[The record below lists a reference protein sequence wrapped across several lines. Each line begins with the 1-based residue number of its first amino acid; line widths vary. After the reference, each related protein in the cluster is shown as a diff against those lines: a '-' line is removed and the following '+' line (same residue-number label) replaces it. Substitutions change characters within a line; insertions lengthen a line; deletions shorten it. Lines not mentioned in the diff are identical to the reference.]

1 MINDLYH
8 GGLKGNPRTA
18 KLVATVF
25 ISSSIYSL
33 ETSHMGHSPKLCRAH
48 ESLTHRLRFGGQG
61 SSWKGKVSSPC
72 AQGLTNPSQRD
83 PSSSRAS
90 HAGLTLASLSLPP
103 DLPLIC
109 SRFSKRNVHLTSRRH
124 GKGRSNLSGIPA
136 FADFQILGSA
146 LKGEP
151 SSPPCS
157 CPCPFGA
164 GWICCRIILSKHL
177 PPTKLPPLDVGR

>member
-8 GGLKGNPRTA
+8 GGLRGNPRTA

-33 ETSHMGHSPKLCRAH
+33 ETSQMGHSPKLCRAH

-90 HAGLTLASLSLPP
+90 HPGLTLASLSLA
-103 DLPLIC
+103 LISHSSAPGLAKGTC
-109 SRFSKRNVHLTSRRH
+109 TSQAGGTGRKDPTSVAFLHLQISRFW
-124 GKGRSNLSGIPA
+124 
-136 FADFQILGSA
+136 A
-146 LKGEP
+146 L
-151 SSPPCS
+151 
-157 CPCPFGA
+157 
-164 GWICCRIILSKHL
+164 H
-177 PPTKLPPLDVGR
+177 